1 MPAKGKSSPDTIASL
16 RSVVPGIFDAAQRST
31 VGHRKHAVALHKL
44 QSQCHELDVDS
55 LTGED
60 VFNKEV
66 IRNLNKVLGIKK
78 REPSA
83 DKIVKLVATFVQ
95 VGHELDLQALSKNK
109 AKEKHTDR
117 DVDDVFGADSV
128 AGEDKHNDSDENTDT
143 VSSRFVELLIRYL
156 LQGFQAKEKL
166 TRLRCCQIVAMSV
179 TSLGEIDEELYFEL
193 IKKLTERIRDKESS
207 IRTHAAIALSKL
219 QSGEEDE
226 GGEVTEALLSL
237 LQNDPS
243 SEVRRAVLLN
253 IEKTPATLPFVL
265 ERARDVDPINRKCL
279 FLKVMPPIDYHLLS
293 IEDRERLLAAGVNDR
308 DANVRRA
315 CVRMIGES
323 WLTFA
328 DQNLLEL
335 TSSLDVVDSPA
346 ASKVMQS
353 LFTAYP
359 EIPDNLEFD
368 QELWESLTPEMAF
381 IIRST
386 IEFFHERKDA
396 DKIDKHLPDAM
407 KLAQLLESFG
417 AKLESETNDELRPDY
432 EFIIHQLLLVAKM
445 SDFPDEIGRREMLTL
460 MRKMIMVPEIPE
472 NNIEAISD
480 IIRKLS
486 INEQDFIRIMVEVV
500 SDVRELAP
508 ILESNGSKELRLEA
522 LLVSIKSL
530 IIIKYILQRCFDPLS
545 EGSSM
550 YGLLTECVVPAVQSS
565 ETVLQEYGIECLALC
580 CLLDKS
586 LAVDNIVLFAQAV
599 KHGSGEL
606 HKKGL
611 AALLDLAFMYGITDL
626 SDSLGTP
633 ADFVQLL
640 YGELESDDTKIQAT
654 AGEGIARLLYAHRV
668 PEPTSVLEELLV
680 LYYHPATSGN
690 DALRQCLTYFFPAFS
705 YMSHENQVLIQQVA
719 IRAICRLAK
728 LLKQQQS
735 QQQTQQRQNQ
745 AGDIS
750 SGATQGQAAQQIVV
764 WCDPRILEAISAMNG
779 SGSMSSMSTTTA
791 TTTARIS
798 TYSQLA
804 IDALKRTF
812 TEPPATRKVLV
823 QLLNKLA
830 LDEKTPHIHLQQM
843 FVLVRTLTQQE
854 LITDMITRNALTRFE
869 TGVLKLLDIE
879 SANDVN
885 LEGWLEEP
893 EMAPVFE
900 FVSSLEDGEGIS
912 DRDTDDM
919 GEDENGVVGGQ
930 DSSMGNSDSDVSEKH
945 HTLAGALQSPRVGS
959 AISLPTTRSRT
970 RSPLKRSR
978 DEHLEEL
985 TREID
990 ELLDTDD
997 DEDENNDD
1005 Y

>member
-1 MPAKGKSSPDTIASL
+1 MPAKGKSGPDTISSL
-16 RSVVPGIFDAAQRST
+16 RSVVPGVFDAAQRSI

-44 QSQCHELDVDS
+44 QLQCHEHDS
-55 LTGED
+55 KELTGED
-60 VFNKEV
+60 AFNKEF

-95 VGHELDLQALSKNK
+95 VGHEIDVQALSKS
-109 AKEKHTDR
+109 KEKGTGSDR
-117 DVDDVFGADSV
+117 DADDVFGTDATSMKVDGDSEES
-128 AGEDKHNDSDENTDT
+128 ADT
-143 VSSRFVELLIRYL
+143 VSSRFAELLIRYL

-179 TSLGEIDEELYFEL
+179 TSLGEIDEDLYFDL
-193 IKKLTERIRDKESS
+193 IKKLTERIHDKEAS
-207 IRTHAAIALSKL
+207 IRMHAAVALSKL

-226 GGEVTEALLSL
+226 GGEVAEALLDL

-243 SEVRRAVLLN
+243 AEVRRAVLLN
-253 IEKTPATLPFVL
+253 VEKTPRTLLHVL
-265 ERARDVDPINRKCL
+265 ERARDVDPVNRKCL

-293 IEDRERLLAAGVNDR
+293 IEDRERLLAAGINDR
-308 DANVRRA
+308 DTNVRRA

-335 TSSLDVVDSPA
+335 TSSFDVVDSPV

-359 EIPDNLEFD
+359 EIPENLDFD
-368 QELWESLTPEMAF
+368 QELWENLTPEMAF

-386 IEFFHERKDA
+386 IEFFNERKDA
-396 DKIDKHLPDAM
+396 DKMDKHLPDAM
-407 KLAQLLESFG
+407 RLAQMLERLGS
-417 AKLESETNDELRPDY
+417 KLESEAEEEVRPDY
-432 EFIIHQLLLVAKM
+432 EFIIHQLLLVARM

-472 NNIEAISD
+472 NNIEAIAD

-486 INEQDFIRIMVEVV
+486 IGEQDFIRIMAEVV

-508 ILESNGSKELRLEA
+508 ELTSDSPKETRLEA
-522 LLVSIKSL
+522 LLVSIKCL
-530 IIIKYILQRCFDPLS
+530 IIIKYVLQRCFDSLS

-550 YGLLTECVVPAVQSS
+550 YALLTECVVPAVQSS
-565 ETVLQEYGIECLALC
+565 ETVLQEYGIECLALF

-611 AALLDLAFMYGITDL
+611 AAMLDLAFMYGIADL

-633 ADFVQLL
+633 ADFV
-640 YGELESDDTKIQAT
+640 ELIYQELDSKDVKVQAT
-654 AGEGIARLLYAHRV
+654 AGEGLAKLLYAHRV
-668 PEPTSVLEELLV
+668 PEPAGVLEELLV
-680 LYYHPATSGN
+680 LYFHPNTSGN

-705 YMSHENQVLIQQVA
+705 YMSHENQSLMQQVA
-719 IRAICRLAK
+719 IKSICRLAK
-728 LLKQQQS
+728 VLKNQQIQKQPS
-735 QQQTQQRQNQ
+735 D
-745 AGDIS
+745 GPG
-750 SGATQGQAAQQIVV
+750 GASQGQAAQQIVV
-764 WCDPRILEAISAMNG
+764 WSDPRILEAISAMN
-779 SGSMSSMSTTTA
+779 SSTAMRTTT
-791 TTTARIS
+791 TSSARMS
-798 TYSQLA
+798 TYSALA
-804 IDALKRTF
+804 QDALKQTF
-812 TEPPATRKVLV
+812 KESPGTRKVLV

-830 LDEKTPHIHLQQM
+830 LDERTPHVQLQEM
-843 FVLVRTLTQQE
+843 FVLVRTLSQQE
-854 LITDMITRNALTRFE
+854 LITDMITRNALVRFE
-869 TGVLKLLDIE
+869 SSLLKLLEIDN
-879 SANDVN
+879 ANDVN

-893 EMAPVFE
+893 EMAAVFE
-900 FVSSLEDGEGIS
+900 FVSSLEDGRALSGEE
-912 DRDTDDM
+912 TEAT
-919 GEDENGVVGGQ
+919 EDEDNNMAGEKDNSAAG
-930 DSSMGNSDSDVSEKH
+930 SDSEDSEAH
-945 HTLAGALQSPRVGS
+945 AVQGTLRKPKVGS
-959 AISLPTTRSRT
+959 AIPLPTRMKT

-997 DEDENNDD
+997 DDEDEGDD
-1005 Y
+1005 SLSRDY

>member
-1 MPAKGKSSPDTIASL
+1 MTAKGKTKPDTVSSL
-16 RSVVPGIFDAAQRST
+16 RSVIPGIFDAAQKNI

-44 QSQCHELDVDS
+44 QTQCYDHDIDG

-60 VFNKEV
+60 AFNKEF

-95 VGHELDLQALSKNK
+95 VGHEMDIQELSKS
-109 AKEKHTDR
+109 KEKGKNSDK
-117 DVDDVFGADSV
+117 DEDDVFGADTST
-128 AGEDKHNDSDENTDT
+128 AATDGNENVDT

-156 LQGFQAKEKL
+156 LQGFYAKEKM

-179 TSLGEIDEELYFEL
+179 TSLGEIDEDLYFEL
-193 IKKLTERIRDKESS
+193 IKKLTERVSDKESS
-207 IRTHAAIALSKL
+207 IRMHAAIALSKL

-226 GGEVTEALLSL
+226 GGEVAEALLNL
-237 LQNDPS
+237 LQNDPN

-253 IEKTPATLPFVL
+253 VEKNPSTLPYVL

-293 IEDRERLLAAGVNDR
+293 IEDRERLLAAGINDR

-335 TSSLDVVDSPA
+335 TSSLDVVDSPV

-359 EIPDNLEFD
+359 EIPENLDFD
-368 QELWESLTPEMAF
+368 QELWDNLTPEMAF

-386 IEFFHERKDA
+386 IEFFNERKDA

-407 KLAQLLESFG
+407 RLAQMLESLG
-417 AKLESETNDELRPDY
+417 AKLESEVDEEICPDY

-486 INEQDFIRIMVEVV
+486 IGEQDFIRIMVEVV

-508 ILESNGSKELRLEA
+508 ELKKNSPKEVRLEA
-522 LLVSIKSL
+522 LLVSIKCL
-530 IIIKYILQRCFDPLS
+530 IIIKYILQRCFDTLS

-550 YGLLTECVVPAVQSS
+550 YALLTECVVPAVQSS
-565 ETVLQEYGIECLALC
+565 ETVLQEYGIECLALF
-580 CLLDKS
+580 CLLDKN

-599 KHGSGEL
+599 SHGSGEL

-611 AALLDLAFMYGITDL
+611 AAILDLAFLYGITDL
-626 SDSLGTP
+626 SASLGTC
-633 ADFVQLL
+633 ADFVDLI
-640 YGELESDDTKIQAT
+640 YRELESEDIKVQAT
-654 AGEGIARLLYAHRV
+654 AGEGLAKLLYAHRV
-668 PEPTSVLEELLV
+668 PDPEAVLEELLV
-680 LYYHPATSGN
+680 LYFHPKTSEN
-690 DALRQCLTYFFPAFS
+690 DSLRQCLTYFFPAFS
-705 YMSHENQVLIQQVA
+705 YMSCDNQALMQQIA

-728 LLKQQQS
+728 VLKQQQI
-735 QQQTQQRQNQ
+735 QTQQHQKNP
-745 AGDIS
+745 GDGPG
-750 SGATQGQAAQQIVV
+750 GATQGQAAQQIVV
-764 WCDPRILEAISAMNG
+764 WSDPRILEAISAMN
-779 SGSMSSMSTTTA
+779 SSTNMPITTTSSS
-791 TTTARIS
+791 RIS
-798 TYSQLA
+798 KYSMLA
-804 IDALKRTF
+804 IDALKLTF
-812 TEPPATRKVLV
+812 TESPGTRKVLV

-830 LDEKTPHIHLQQM
+830 LDEKTPQIQLQQM
-843 FVLVRTLTQQE
+843 FVLVRTLSQKG
-854 LITDMITRNALTRFE
+854 LITDMITRNSLSRFE
-869 TGVLKLLDIE
+869 SSVLKLLDIG
-879 SANDVN
+879 SASDVN
-885 LEGWLEEP
+885 LEGWLGEP
-893 EMAPVFE
+893 EMAGIFE
-900 FVSSLEDGEGIS
+900 FVSSLEDTHDYSSEGTETTEENVDMPGGKEIS
-912 DRDTDDM
+912 TAESDS
-919 GEDENGVVGGQ
+919 ENSEVHGAQ
-930 DSSMGNSDSDVSEKH
+930 DSLRTPKIN
-945 HTLAGALQSPRVGS
+945 S
-959 AISLPTTRSRT
+959 AIPLPTRVKSQ
-970 RSPLKRSR
+970 SPLKRSR
-978 DEHLEEL
+978 DEHMEEL
-985 TREID
+985 AREID
-990 ELLDTDD
+990 ELLDTEGEEEEQGYMD
-997 DEDENNDD
+997 NV

>member
-1 MPAKGKSSPDTIASL
+1 MPAKGKSGPDTISSL
-16 RSVVPGIFDAAQRST
+16 RSVVPGVFDAAQRSI

-44 QSQCHELDVDS
+44 QLQCHEHDS
-55 LTGED
+55 KELTGED
-60 VFNKEV
+60 AFNKEF

-95 VGHELDLQALSKNK
+95 VGHEIDIQALSKS
-109 AKEKHTDR
+109 KEKGTGSDR
-117 DVDDVFGADSV
+117 DADDVFGTDATSMKVDGDSEES
-128 AGEDKHNDSDENTDT
+128 ADT
-143 VSSRFVELLIRYL
+143 VSSRFAELLIRYL

-179 TSLGEIDEELYFEL
+179 TSLGEIDEDLYFDL
-193 IKKLTERIRDKESS
+193 IKKLTERIHDKEAS
-207 IRTHAAIALSKL
+207 IRMHAAVALSKL

-226 GGEVTEALLSL
+226 GGEVAEALLDL

-243 SEVRRAVLLN
+243 AEVRRAVLLN
-253 IEKTPATLPFVL
+253 VEKTPRTLLHVL
-265 ERARDVDPINRKCL
+265 ERARDVDPVNRKCL

-293 IEDRERLLAAGVNDR
+293 IEDRERLLAAGINDR
-308 DANVRRA
+308 DTNVRRA

-335 TSSLDVVDSPA
+335 TSSFDVVDSPV

-359 EIPDNLEFD
+359 EIPENLDFD
-368 QELWESLTPEMAF
+368 QELWENLTPEMAF

-386 IEFFHERKDA
+386 IEFFNERKDA
-396 DKIDKHLPDAM
+396 DKMDKHLPDAM
-407 KLAQLLESFG
+407 RLAQMLERLGS
-417 AKLESETNDELRPDY
+417 KLESEAEEEVRPDY
-432 EFIIHQLLLVAKM
+432 EFIIHQLLLVARM

-472 NNIEAISD
+472 NNIEAIAD

-486 INEQDFIRIMVEVV
+486 IGEQDFIRIMAEVV

-508 ILESNGSKELRLEA
+508 ELTSDSPKETRLEA
-522 LLVSIKSL
+522 LLVSIKCL
-530 IIIKYILQRCFDPLS
+530 IIIKYVLQRCFDSLS

-550 YGLLTECVVPAVQSS
+550 YALLTECVVPAVQSS
-565 ETVLQEYGIECLALC
+565 ETVLQEYGIECLALF

-611 AALLDLAFMYGITDL
+611 AAMLDLAFMYGIADL

-633 ADFVQLL
+633 ADFV
-640 YGELESDDTKIQAT
+640 ELIYQELDSKDVKVQAT
-654 AGEGIARLLYAHRV
+654 AGEGLAKLLYAHRV
-668 PEPTSVLEELLV
+668 PEPAGVLEELLV
-680 LYYHPATSGN
+680 LYFHPNTSGN

-705 YMSHENQVLIQQVA
+705 YMSHENQSLMQQVA
-719 IRAICRLAK
+719 IKSICRLAK
-728 LLKQQQS
+728 VLKNQQIQKQPS
-735 QQQTQQRQNQ
+735 D
-745 AGDIS
+745 GPG
-750 SGATQGQAAQQIVV
+750 GASQGQAAQQIVV
-764 WCDPRILEAISAMNG
+764 WSDPRILEAISAMN
-779 SGSMSSMSTTTA
+779 SSTAMRTTT
-791 TTTARIS
+791 TSSARMS
-798 TYSQLA
+798 TYSALA
-804 IDALKRTF
+804 RDALKQTF
-812 TEPPATRKVLV
+812 KESPGTRKVLV

-830 LDEKTPHIHLQQM
+830 LDERTPHVQLQEM
-843 FVLVRTLTQQE
+843 FVLVRTLSQQE
-854 LITDMITRNALTRFE
+854 LITDMITRNALVRFE
-869 TGVLKLLDIE
+869 SSLLKLLEIDN
-879 SANDVN
+879 ANDVN

-893 EMAPVFE
+893 EMAAVFE
-900 FVSSLEDGEGIS
+900 FVSSLEDGRALSGEE
-912 DRDTDDM
+912 TEATEDDDNNM
-919 GEDENGVVGGQ
+919 AGEKDNSAAG
-930 DSSMGNSDSDVSEKH
+930 SDSEDSEAH
-945 HTLAGALQSPRVGS
+945 AVQGTLRKPKVGS
-959 AISLPTTRSRT
+959 AIPLPTRMKT

-997 DEDENNDD
+997 DDEDEGDD
-1005 Y
+1005 SLSRDY